1 MLALDRGD
9 LWYRHVVRRQLK
21 RAQLAEQTDVPGVVF
36 LEIDGLAHDV
46 LRRALRDGNA
56 PVLARWM
63 HDGGY
68 RLEGW
73 ETDWS
78 SQTGACQAGLLHGS
92 DDDMPAFRW
101 WEKDTG
107 RAIVTNHPRDA
118 AEIERRR
125 SDGRGLLHADGASRA
140 NILSGDAP
148 HSMLTMSTVLDR
160 KRQGRLG
167 QDYFAYFAS
176 PYGVARTLLR
186 VIGEVFVERWSAIQQ
201 VRRDV
206 RPRIKRD
213 WKYALVRAYATVIQL
228 DLQVAAVTADVLAG
242 RPVIYTTFLAYDEV
256 AHHSGIERPD
266 TLAVLRKVDQAI
278 DRIAAAVEHAPRPY
292 RLVVLSDHGQ
302 SQGAT
307 FRQRYGEGL
316 EDIVGRFAGDGE
328 VRAEDAHSDEG
339 LASFNAGVSEVA
351 SRDTPVGHAVRT
363 AAGKRLDDAPDPS
376 IPEVSVMASGNLGI
390 ISFPREPGR
399 VTLEQLAERR
409 PGLLDALRAHPGIAF
424 VLVRSEHLGP
434 VVLGPRGPAPPAR
447 RPRRGRGPARAV
459 RPVRRRPRPPHR
471 RLPALPGHRRQQP
484 LLGRAGGGRGVRGA
498 GRLARR
504 DGRRAGAPVRAA
516 PARPAV
522 AGGAARRR
530 LRGRAPDPARV
541 ARAARPDGLRRQR
554 ASRARAS
561 RPASRARAR
570 HVTGE
575 LARRLGQQSGVAA
588 PETDREERPPVDR
601 HRDPRLDQRDR
612 PRRALGVEVARA
624 ERRAPAPDRD
634 QRDVDLPAQRA
645 HAVVDVGVAREPHVV
660 DQEAERVVLGAPG
673 PGRGARRATPARR
686 ARSRRRSPA
695 PRPPAPRAPCRTASR
710 RGSARRRSGG
720 PRSCGG
726 DASRRSDG
734 LSKWSW
740 CRCESSTASTGP
752 GSAGSGTWRSRCATR
767 WRSTGSVISRAVGVS
782 SSTVACPSQVT
793 FIPGGRGSL
802 TPGTPTLAACHLVPC
817 RSWSSISRTPTSRVR
832 SRPS

>member
-1 MLALDRGD
+1 MALGLANSVVWPILLRIALPFTVATLGLGALVLNAAVLLGTAALLDSVHIDGLFEALVVVLGLTLLTTLLGGVLALDRGD
-9 LWYRHVVRRQLK
+9 LWYRHIVVRQAR
-21 RAQLAEQTDVPGVVF
+21 RTRLAEKTEVPGIVF
-36 LEIDGLAHDV
+36 LEIDGLAQDV

-56 PVLARWM
+56 PVLARWI
-63 HDGGY
+63 HDRGY

-92 DDDMPAFRW
+92 NEDMPAFRW

-125 SDGRGLLHADGASRA
+125 SNGRGLLYADGASRA

-176 PYGVARTLLR
+176 PYGVSRTLLR
-186 VIGEVFVERWSAIQQ
+186 VIGEFFIERWSAIQQ

-213 WKYALVRAYATVIQL
+213 WKYALVRSYATVIQL

-292 RLVVLSDHGQ
+292 ELVVLSDHGQ

-316 EDIVGRFAGDGE
+316 EDVVERFAGGGE
-328 VRAEDAHSDEG
+328 VRAEAAHSDEG

-363 AAGKRLDDAPDPS
+363 AAGSRLDEEAADGAL
-376 IPEVSVMASGNLGI
+376 PEVSVMASGNLGL

-399 VTLEQLAERR
+399 VTLEQIAERH
-409 PGLLDALRAHPGIAF
+409 PGLLDALRAHDGIAF

-434 VVLGPRGPAPPAR
+434 IVLGPAGQRLLRDDTVEGDDPLAPFGPFAADH
-447 RPRRGRGPARAV
+447 V
-459 RPVRRRPRPPHR
+459 RMTDAFEHCPDIVVN
-471 RLPALPGHRRQQP
+471 GHYWEE
-484 LLGRAGGGRGVRGA
+484 LEEVAAFEELVGSHGGMGGGQAHPFV
-498 GRLARR
+498 LH
-504 DGRRAGAPVRAA
+504 
-516 PARPAV
+516 PAE
-522 AGGAARRR
+522 
-530 LRGRAPDPARV
+530 LRGRASRSSAPPRSTTSCAAGSRSWGRT
-541 ARAARPDGLRRQR
+541 AYAPTMRTGRATRRQR
-554 ASRARAS
+554 VVAGAG
-561 RPASRARAR
+561 
-570 HVTGE
+570 VT
-575 LARRLGQQSGVAA
+575 
-588 PETDREERPPVDR
+588 
-601 HRDPRLDQRDR
+601 R
-612 PRRALGVEVARA
+612 PRR
-624 ERRAPAPDRD
+624 
-634 QRDVDLPAQRA
+634 
-645 HAVVDVGVAREPHVV
+645 
-660 DQEAERVVLGAPG
+660 
-673 PGRGARRATPARR
+673 
-686 ARSRRRSPA
+686 
-695 PRPPAPRAPCRTASR
+695 
-710 RGSARRRSGG
+710 SARIAPPVVVMTTTDDTATSQASIAK
-720 PRSCGG
+720 PMPMMPYCLAE
-726 DASRRSDG
+726 DAS
-734 LSKWSW
+734 
-740 CRCESSTASTGP
+740 
-752 GSAGSGTWRSRCATR
+752 
-767 WRSTGSVISRAVGVS
+767 
-782 SSTVACPSQVT
+782 ACGIQT
-793 FIPGGRGSL
+793 
-802 TPGTPTLAACHLVPC
+802 TE
-817 RSWSSISRTPTSRVR
+817 
-832 SRPS
+832 